1 MFTQTDCHIY
11 NVSEF
16 DTVANIIRGDM
27 KTVKKRKVEYY
38 NIPCAFDI
46 ETTSFY
52 DNGEKVGLMY
62 VWQFGISGHVFI
74 GRLWD
79 EFKQLLCKLRNE
91 FDISVD
97 TRLVIYVHNL
107 AFEFQFIR
115 KLFNWFKVFSID
127 SRKPIYATNCYGFEF
142 RCSYLL
148 SGYSL
153 AKVGDNLTK
162 YKCDK
167 MVGDLD
173 YSLKR
178 HYKTPL
184 TKEELKYCFNDVM
197 VVMCYIQERIEIDGD
212 ITKIPLTKTGY
223 VRNYCRNMCL
233 HANKS
238 HKKDGK
244 KFKTY
249 HEMIKSLSIEV
260 DEYKQLKR
268 AFMGGFTHSNA
279 INTNIVL
286 NDVKSF
292 DFTSSYPYCMI
303 SEMYPM
309 SKGKVIEVDE
319 NTFEKYLNQYCCVFD
334 IQFTNLIASLN
345 YENYISYSKCYKC
358 VNPVINNGRL
368 VCCDSMW
375 TTITNVDYDII
386 KRCYSWDGI
395 KIANFRIYQKG
406 YLPTQFVKSIIK
418 LYQDKT
424 QLKGVEGKE
433 VEYMQSKEM
442 LNSCYGMCVTD
453 IARDEFVYE
462 NDVWSTIK
470 PTDEKLESELDKYN
484 NSKKRFLF
492 YVWGIFVTAYA
503 RRNLFTGIFEF
514 KNDYI
519 YSDTDSIKVVNY
531 NNHMEYINKYNDITQ
546 RKLQKACEYHG
557 LDMAEL
563 QPKTIKGE
571 TKLLG
576 IWDNDGVY
584 DAFKT
589 LGAKRYMYKQGDKR
603 YVCKQSTKRY
613 MYKRNIHKQGVKLY
627 MYKQGDA
634 YHITIAGTNKHLG
647 NKYVKSLKDPF
658 DAFND
663 GLVIPP
669 QFTGKLTHTYI
680 DETKQGVIL
689 DYRGVAV
696 EYTALSGIHME
707 PCEYNLSLSSGYIDY
722 LMGVKETWK

>member
-1 MFTQTDCHIY
+1 MFTQSDCHIY
-11 NVSEF
+11 NINEF
-16 DTVANIIRGDM
+16 DIVVNSIKCDM
-27 KTVKKRKVEYY
+27 KKVKKDKVYYY

-52 DNGEKVGLMY
+52 DGGEKVGLMY
-62 VWQFGISGHVFI
+62 IWQFGINGRVFM
-74 GRLWD
+74 GRNWN
-79 EFKQLLCKLRNE
+79 EFTELLNKFRNE
-91 FDISVD
+91 FDINIEN
-97 TRLVIYVHNL
+97 RLVIYVHNL

-115 KLFNWFKVFSID
+115 KLFRWLNVFSID
-127 SRKPIYATNCYGFEF
+127 SRKPIYATTCYGFEF

-153 AKVGDNLTK
+153 AKVGENLTK
-162 YKCDK
+162 YKCEK

-178 HYKTPL
+178 HNKTPL
-184 TKEELKYCFNDVM
+184 TNDELKYCFNDIM
-197 VVMCYIQERIEIDGD
+197 VVMCYILERIEIDGN

-233 HANKS
+233 YENKS
-238 HKKDGK
+238 HKKGGK

-279 INTNIVL
+279 INTNVVL

-309 SKGKVIEVDE
+309 SKGQIVEVNE
-319 NTFEKYLNQYCCVFD
+319 NTFEKYLGLYCCVFD
-334 IQFTNLIASLN
+334 IQFTNLLPKVN
-345 YENYISYSKCYKC
+345 YENYISYSKCFKC
-358 VNPVINNGRL
+358 VNPVINNGRI
-368 VCCDSMW
+368 VCCDLLW
-375 TTITNVDYDII
+375 ITITNVDYDVI
-386 KRCYSWDGI
+386 KRCYSWEGV
-395 KIANFRIYQKG
+395 KVANFRIYQKG

-433 VEYMQSKEM
+433 IEYMQSKEM

-453 IARDEFVYE
+453 IARDEFVYN
-462 NDVWSTIK
+462 NDTWETIK
-470 PTDEKLESELDKYN
+470 PTNEKLQNELEKYN
-484 NSKKRFLF
+484 KSKKRFLF

-514 KNDYI
+514 GNDYI
-519 YSDTDSIKVVNY
+519 YSDTDSIKVINY
-531 NNHMEYINKYNDITQ
+531 NNHMEYINKYNELTQ
-546 RKLQKACEYHG
+546 RKLQKACQYHG
-557 LDMAEL
+557 INMSEL
-563 QPKTIKGE
+563 QPKTIKGD

-584 DAFKT
+584 DSFKT
-589 LGAKRYMYKQGDKR
+589 LGAKRYMYKQGD
-603 YVCKQSTKRY
+603 
-613 MYKRNIHKQGVKLY
+613 
-627 MYKQGDA
+627 D
-634 YHITIAGTNKHLG
+634 YHITIAGTSKHLG
-647 NKYVKSLKDPF
+647 GEYIKSLNNPF

-663 GLVIPP
+663 GLIIPP

-680 DETKQGVIL
+680 DETKQGVII
-689 DYRGVAV
+689 DYKGNAV
-696 EYTALSGIHME
+696 NYTALSGVHLE
-707 PCEYNLSLSSGYIDY
+707 QCEYNLGLASNYIDY

>member
-1 MFTQTDCHIY
+1 MFTQSDCHIY
-11 NVSEF
+11 NINEF
-16 DTVANIIRGDM
+16 DIVANNIKSDM
-27 KTVKKRKVEYY
+27 KTVKKDKVCYY

-62 VWQFGISGHVFI
+62 IWQFGIDGRVFM
-74 GRLWD
+74 GRNWN
-79 EFKQLLCKLRNE
+79 EFTELLDKLRNE
-91 FDISVD
+91 FDINIEN
-97 TRLVIYVHNL
+97 RLVIYVHNL

-115 KLFNWFKVFSID
+115 KLFRWLNVFSID
-127 SRKPIYATNCYGFEF
+127 SRKPIYATTCYGFEF

-162 YKCDK
+162 YKCEK

-178 HYKTPL
+178 HNKTPL
-184 TKEELKYCFNDVM
+184 TNDELKYCFNDIM
-197 VVMCYIQERIEIDGD
+197 VVMCYILERIEIDGN

-233 HANKS
+233 YENKS
-238 HKKDGK
+238 HKKGGK

-279 INTNIVL
+279 INTNVVL

-309 SKGKVIEVDE
+309 SKGQIVEVNE
-319 NTFEKYLNQYCCVFD
+319 NTFEKYLGLYCCVFD
-334 IQFTNLIASLN
+334 IQFTNLLPKVN
-345 YENYISYSKCYKC
+345 YENYISYSKCFKC
-358 VNPVINNGRL
+358 VNPVINNGRV
-368 VCCDSMW
+368 VCCDLLW

-386 KRCYSWDGI
+386 KRCYSWEGV
-395 KIANFRIYQKG
+395 KVANFRIYQRG

-433 VEYMQSKEM
+433 IEYMQSKEM

-453 IARDEFVYE
+453 IARDEFVYN
-462 NDVWSTIK
+462 NDTWETIK
-470 PTDEKLESELDKYN
+470 PTNEKLQNELEKYN
-484 NSKKRFLF
+484 KSKKRFLF

-514 KNDYI
+514 GNDYI
-519 YSDTDSIKVVNY
+519 YSDTDSIKVINY
-531 NNHMEYINKYNDITQ
+531 NSHTEYINKYNELTQ
-546 RKLQKACEYHG
+546 RKLQRACQYHG
-557 LDMAEL
+557 INMSEL
-563 QPKTIKGE
+563 QPKTIKGD

-576 IWDNDGVY
+576 IWDNDGIY
-584 DAFKT
+584 DNFKT
-589 LGAKRYMYKQGDKR
+589 LGAKRYMYKQGND
-603 YVCKQSTKRY
+603 
-613 MYKRNIHKQGVKLY
+613 
-627 MYKQGDA
+627 
-634 YHITIAGTNKHLG
+634 YHITIAGTSKHLG
-647 NKYVKSLKDPF
+647 SEYIKSLNNPF

-663 GLVIPP
+663 GLIIPP
-669 QFTGKLTHTYI
+669 QFTGKLTHTYV
-680 DETKQGVIL
+680 DEIKQGVII
-689 DYRGVAV
+689 DYKGNAV
-696 EYTALSGIHME
+696 NYTALSGIHLE
-707 PCEYNLSLSSGYIDY
+707 QCEYNLGLASNYIDY

>member
-11 NVSEF
+11 NISEF
-16 DTVANIIRGDM
+16 DIVINNIKCDM
-27 KTVKKRKVEYY
+27 QKVKKGKVCYY

-62 VWQFGISGHVFI
+62 IWQFGINGHIFI

-79 EFKQLLCKLRNE
+79 EFIQLLDKLRAE
-91 FDISVD
+91 FDINIEN
-97 TRLVIYVHNL
+97 RLVIYVHNL

-115 KLFNWFKVFSID
+115 KLFRWYSVFSID
-127 SRKPIYATNCYGFEF
+127 SRKPIYATTCYGFEF

-153 AKVGDNLTK
+153 AKVGENLTK
-162 YKCDK
+162 YKCK
-167 MVGDLD
+167 KLVGDLD
-173 YSLKR
+173 YTLKR

-184 TKEELKYCFNDVM
+184 TNEELQYCINDVM
-197 VVMCYIQERIEIDGD
+197 IVMCYILERIEIDGD

-223 VRNYCRNMCL
+223 VRNYCRDMCL

-244 KFKTY
+244 KFTSY
-249 HEMIKSLSIEV
+249 HDMIKSLSIEV

-286 NDVKSF
+286 NNVKSF

-309 SKGKVIEVDE
+309 SKGEVINVDE
-319 NTFEKYLNQYCCVFD
+319 NTFENYLNQYCCVFD
-334 IQFTNLIASLN
+334 VQFTNLIPKIN
-345 YENYISYSKCYKC
+345 YENYISYSKCFKC
-358 VNPVINNGRL
+358 VNPVINNGRI
-368 VCCDSMW
+368 VCCDTLQ

-386 KRCYSWDGI
+386 KRCYSWDEI

-462 NDVWSTIK
+462 LDNWETVK
-470 PTDEKLESELDKYN
+470 PTDERLQEELEKYN
-484 NSKKRFLF
+484 KSKKRFLF

-503 RRNLFTGIFEF
+503 RRNLFTGIFDF
-514 KNDYI
+514 GNDYI

-531 NNHMEYINKYNDITQ
+531 NNHMEYINKYNEMTQ
-546 RKLQKACEYHG
+546 KKLQKACEYHG
-557 LDMAEL
+557 IDMDEL

-576 IWDNDGVY
+576 VWDNDGVY
-584 DAFKT
+584 DSFKT
-589 LGAKRYMYKQGDKR
+589 LGAKRYMYKQG
-603 YVCKQSTKRY
+603 
-613 MYKRNIHKQGVKLY
+613 NN
-627 MYKQGDA
+627 

-647 NKYVKSLKDPF
+647 SEYIKSLNSPF

-663 GLVIPP
+663 GLIIPP

-689 DYRGVAV
+689 DYKGSAV

-707 PCEYNLSLSSGYIDY
+707 QCEYNLGLASNYIDY
-722 LMGVKETWK
+722 LKGVKETWK

>member
-1 MFTQTDCHIY
+1 MFAQTDCHIY

-16 DTVANIIRGDM
+16 DIVINSIKADM
-27 KTVKKRKVEYY
+27 QKVKKGKVYYY

-62 VWQFGISGHVFI
+62 IWQFGINGHVFM

-79 EFKQLLCKLRNE
+79 EFIELLDKLRAE

-115 KLFNWFKVFSID
+115 KLFRWYTVFSID
-127 SRKPIYATNCYGFEF
+127 SRKPIYATTNYGFEF

-153 AKVGDNLTK
+153 AKIGENLTK
-162 YKCDK
+162 YKCEK
-167 MVGDLD
+167 MIGDLD

-184 TKEELKYCFNDVM
+184 TPDELRYCFNDVM
-197 VVMCYIQERIEIDGD
+197 IVMCYILERIEIDGD

-223 VRNYCRNMCL
+223 VRNYCRDMCL

-249 HEMIKSLSIEV
+249 HDMIKSLSIDV

-268 AFMGGFTHSNA
+268 AFMGGFAHSNA
-279 INTNIVL
+279 INTNIIL
-286 NDVKSF
+286 DDVKSF

-309 SKGKVIEVDE
+309 GKGEKIINVDE

-334 IQFTNLIASLN
+334 VQFTNLIPKIN
-345 YENYISYSKCYKC
+345 YENYISYSKCFKC
-358 VNPVINNGRL
+358 VNPVINNGRI
-368 VCCDSMW
+368 VCCDKLQ

-386 KRCYSWDGI
+386 KRCYSWSGI
-395 KIANFRIYQKG
+395 KIANFRVYQKG

-453 IARDEFVYE
+453 IARDEFVYN
-462 NDVWSTIK
+462 NDIWETVK
-470 PTDEKLESELDKYN
+470 PTDEKLQEELEKYN
-484 NSKKRFLF
+484 KSKKRFLF
-492 YVWGIFVTAYA
+492 YAWGVFVTAYA

-514 KNDYI
+514 GNDYI
-519 YSDTDSIKVVNY
+519 YSDTDSIKVINY
-531 NNHMEYINKYNDITQ
+531 NNHMEYINKYNEMTQ

-557 LDMAEL
+557 INICEL

-576 IWDNDGVY
+576 IWDNDGIY
-584 DAFKT
+584 DSFKT
-589 LGAKRYMYKQGDKR
+589 LGAKRYMYKQG
-603 YVCKQSTKRY
+603 
-613 MYKRNIHKQGVKLY
+613 NN
-627 MYKQGDA
+627 

-647 NKYVKSLKDPF
+647 SEYIKSLRNPF
-658 DAFND
+658 DAFSD
-663 GLVIPP
+663 GLIIPP

-689 DYRGVAV
+689 DYKGNVV

-707 PCEYNLSLSSGYIDY
+707 PCEYNLGLASSYIDY
-722 LMGVKETWK
+722 LNGVKETWK

>member
-1 MFTQTDCHIY
+1 MFTQSDCHIY
-11 NVSEF
+11 NISEF
-16 DTVANIIRGDM
+16 DVVVNSIKCDM
-27 KTVKKRKVEYY
+27 EKVKKDKVYYY

-52 DNGEKVGLMY
+52 DGGEKVGLMY
-62 VWQFGISGHVFI
+62 IWQFGIDGRVFM
-74 GRLWD
+74 GRNWN
-79 EFKQLLCKLRNE
+79 EFTELLDKLRNE
-91 FDISVD
+91 FDINIEN
-97 TRLVIYVHNL
+97 RLVIYVHNL

-115 KLFNWFKVFSID
+115 KLFRWLNVFSID
-127 SRKPIYATNCYGFEF
+127 SRKPIYATTCYGFEF

-162 YKCDK
+162 YKCEK

-178 HYKTPL
+178 HNKTPL
-184 TKEELKYCFNDVM
+184 TNDELKYCFNDIM
-197 VVMCYIQERIEIDGD
+197 VVMCYILERIEIDGN

-233 HANKS
+233 YENKS
-238 HKKDGK
+238 HKKGGK

-279 INTNIVL
+279 INTNVVL

-309 SKGKVIEVDE
+309 SKGQIIDVNE
-319 NTFEKYLNQYCCVFD
+319 NTFEKYLNLYCCVFD
-334 IQFTNLIASLN
+334 IQFTNLLPKVN
-345 YENYISYSKCYKC
+345 YENYISYSKCFKC
-358 VNPVINNGRL
+358 VNPVINNGRV
-368 VCCDSMW
+368 VCCDLLW

-386 KRCYSWDGI
+386 KRCYSWEGV
-395 KIANFRIYQKG
+395 KVANFRIYQKG

-453 IARDEFVYE
+453 IARDEFVYN
-462 NDVWSTIK
+462 NDIWETIK
-470 PTDEKLESELDKYN
+470 PTNEKLQDELEKYN
-484 NSKKRFLF
+484 KSKKRFLF

-514 KNDYI
+514 GNDYI
-519 YSDTDSIKVVNY
+519 YSDTDSIKVINY
-531 NNHMEYINKYNDITQ
+531 NNHMEYINKYNELTQ

-557 LDMAEL
+557 INMSEL
-563 QPKTIKGE
+563 QPKTIKGD

-576 IWDNDGVY
+576 IWDNDGIY
-584 DAFKT
+584 DNFKT
-589 LGAKRYMYKQGDKR
+589 LGAKRYMYKQGND
-603 YVCKQSTKRY
+603 
-613 MYKRNIHKQGVKLY
+613 
-627 MYKQGDA
+627 
-634 YHITIAGTNKHLG
+634 YHITIAGTSKHLG
-647 NKYVKSLKDPF
+647 SEYIKSLNNPF

-663 GLVIPP
+663 GLIIPP
-669 QFTGKLTHTYI
+669 QFTGKLTHTYV
-680 DETKQGVIL
+680 DEIKQGVII
-689 DYRGVAV
+689 DYKGNAV
-696 EYTALSGIHME
+696 NYTALSGIHLE
-707 PCEYNLSLSSGYIDY
+707 QCEYNLGLASNYIDY

>member
-1 MFTQTDCHIY
+1 MFTQSDCHIY
-11 NVSEF
+11 NISEF
-16 DTVANIIRGDM
+16 DIVVNSIKCDM
-27 KTVKKRKVEYY
+27 EKVKKDKVYYY

-52 DNGEKVGLMY
+52 DNNEKVGLMY
-62 VWQFGISGHVFI
+62 IWQFGIDGRVFM
-74 GRLWD
+74 GRNWN
-79 EFKQLLCKLRNE
+79 EFTELLDKLRNE
-91 FDISVD
+91 FDINIEN
-97 TRLVIYVHNL
+97 RLVIYVHNL

-115 KLFNWFKVFSID
+115 KLFRWLNVFSID
-127 SRKPIYATNCYGFEF
+127 SRKPIYATTCYGFEF

-153 AKVGDNLTK
+153 AKVGENLTK
-162 YKCDK
+162 YKCEK

-178 HYKTPL
+178 HNKTPL
-184 TKEELKYCFNDVM
+184 TNDELKYCFNDIM
-197 VVMCYIQERIEIDGD
+197 VVMCYILERIEIDGN

-233 HANKS
+233 YENKS
-238 HKKDGK
+238 HKKGGK

-279 INTNIVL
+279 INTNVVL

-309 SKGKVIEVDE
+309 SKGQIVEVNE
-319 NTFEKYLNQYCCVFD
+319 NTFEKYLNLYCCVFD
-334 IQFTNLIASLN
+334 IQFTNLLPKVN
-345 YENYISYSKCYKC
+345 YENYISYSKCFKC
-358 VNPVINNGRL
+358 VNPIINNGRV
-368 VCCDSMW
+368 VCCDLLW

-386 KRCYSWDGI
+386 KRCYSWEGI
-395 KIANFRIYQKG
+395 KVANFRIYQKG

-433 VEYMQSKEM
+433 IEYMQSKEM

-453 IARDEFVYE
+453 IARDEFVYN
-462 NDVWSTIK
+462 NDSWETIK
-470 PTDEKLESELDKYN
+470 PTNEKLQDELEKYN
-484 NSKKRFLF
+484 KSKKRFLF

-514 KNDYI
+514 GNDYI
-519 YSDTDSIKVVNY
+519 YSDTDSIKVINY
-531 NNHMEYINKYNDITQ
+531 NNHMEYINKYNELTQ

-557 LDMAEL
+557 INMSEL
-563 QPKTIKGE
+563 QPKTIKGD

-576 IWDNDGVY
+576 IWDNDGIY
-584 DAFKT
+584 DNFKT
-589 LGAKRYMYKQGDKR
+589 LGAKRYMYKQGND
-603 YVCKQSTKRY
+603 
-613 MYKRNIHKQGVKLY
+613 
-627 MYKQGDA
+627 
-634 YHITIAGTNKHLG
+634 YHITIAGTSKHLG
-647 NKYVKSLKDPF
+647 SEYIKSLNNPF

-663 GLVIPP
+663 GLIIPP
-669 QFTGKLTHTYI
+669 QFTGKLTHTYV
-680 DETKQGVIL
+680 DEIKQGVII
-689 DYRGVAV
+689 DYKGNAV
-696 EYTALSGIHME
+696 DYTALSGIHLE
-707 PCEYNLSLSSGYIDY
+707 QCEYNLGLASNYIDY

>member
-11 NVSEF
+11 TVNEF
-16 DTVANIIRGDM
+16 DIVANNIKSDM
-27 KTVKKRKVEYY
+27 QTVKKGKVRYY

-46 ETTSFY
+46 ESTSFY

-62 VWQFGISGHVFI
+62 IWQFGINGRVFM

-79 EFKQLLCKLRNE
+79 EFVELLDKLRAE
-91 FDISVD
+91 FDINIEN
-97 TRLVIYVHNL
+97 RLVIYVHNL

-115 KLFNWFKVFSID
+115 KLFRWYNVFSID
-127 SRKPIYATNCYGFEF
+127 SRKPIYATTCYGLEF

-162 YKCDK
+162 YKCEK

-184 TKEELKYCFNDVM
+184 TQDELKYCFNDVM
-197 VVMCYIQERIEIDGD
+197 IVMCYILERIEIDGN

-223 VRNYCRNMCL
+223 VRNYCRDMCL
-233 HANKS
+233 YEGKS
-238 HKKDGK
+238 HKKGGK

-249 HEMIKSLSIEV
+249 HDMIKSLSIDV

-309 SKGKVIEVDE
+309 SKGQIIDVDE
-319 NTFEKYLNQYCCVFD
+319 NTFEKYLNLYCCVFD
-334 IQFTNLIASLN
+334 VQFTNLLPKVN
-345 YENYISYSKCYKC
+345 YENYISFSKCFKC
-358 VNPVINNGRL
+358 LNPVINNGRI
-368 VCCDSMW
+368 VCCDMLW

-386 KRCYSWDGI
+386 KRCYSWDEI

-442 LNSCYGMCVTD
+442 LNSCYGMSVTD
-453 IARDEFVYE
+453 IARDEFIYE
-462 NDVWSTIK
+462 CDNWQTVK
-470 PTDEKLESELDKYN
+470 PTAEKLQSELDRYN
-484 NSKKRFLF
+484 KSKKRFLF

-503 RRNLFTGIFEF
+503 RRNLFSGIFEF
-514 KNDYI
+514 GNDYI
-519 YSDTDSIKVVNY
+519 YSDTDSIKVINY
-531 NNHMEYINKYNDITQ
+531 NNHMEYINKYNELTQ
-546 RKLQKACEYHG
+546 RKLQKACQYHG

-584 DAFKT
+584 DSFKT
-589 LGAKRYMYKQGDKR
+589 LGAKRYMYKHGND
-603 YVCKQSTKRY
+603 
-613 MYKRNIHKQGVKLY
+613 
-627 MYKQGDA
+627 

-647 NKYVKSLKDPF
+647 SEYIKSLRNPF
-658 DAFND
+658 NAFND
-663 GLVIPP
+663 GLIIPP

-680 DETKQGVIL
+680 DETKQGVII
-689 DYRGVAV
+689 DYKGVAV
-696 EYTALSGIHME
+696 EYNTLSGVHME
-707 PCEYNLSLSSGYIDY
+707 QCEYNLGLASSYIDY
-722 LMGVKETWK
+722 LKGVKETWK

>member
-16 DTVANIIRGDM
+16 DIVVKSIKCDM
-27 KTVKKRKVEYY
+27 QKVKKGKVYYY

-62 VWQFGISGHVFI
+62 IWQFGINGHIFI

-79 EFKQLLCKLRNE
+79 EFIELLNKLKAA
-91 FDISVD
+91 FDVNIEN
-97 TRLVIYVHNL
+97 RLVIYVHNL

-115 KLFNWFKVFSID
+115 KLFRWYNVFSID
-127 SRKPIYATNCYGFEF
+127 SRKPIYATTCYGFEF

-153 AKVGDNLTK
+153 AKVGENLTK
-162 YKCDK
+162 YKCK
-167 MVGDLD
+167 KLVGDLD
-173 YSLKR
+173 YTLKR
-178 HYKTPL
+178 HNKTPL
-184 TKEELKYCFNDVM
+184 TNEELQYCINDVM
-197 VVMCYIQERIEIDGD
+197 IVMCYIQERIEIDGD

-223 VRNYCRNMCL
+223 VRNYCRDMCL
-233 HANKS
+233 HASKS

-268 AFMGGFTHSNA
+268 AFMGGFAHSNA

-286 NDVKSF
+286 DDVKSF

-309 SKGKVIEVDE
+309 GKGQKIVNVDE
-319 NTFEKYLNQYCCVFD
+319 STFEKYLNQYCCVFD
-334 IQFTNLIASLN
+334 VQFTNLIPKIN
-345 YENYISYSKCYKC
+345 YENYISYSKCFKC
-358 VNPVINNGRL
+358 VNPVINNGRI
-368 VCCDSMW
+368 VCCDMLQ

-386 KRCYSWDGI
+386 KRCYSWSEI
-395 KIANFRIYQKG
+395 KIANFRVYQKG

-453 IARDEFVYE
+453 IARDEIIYE
-462 NDVWSTIK
+462 SDNWQTVK
-470 PTDEKLESELDKYN
+470 PTDEKLQEELEKYN
-484 NSKKRFLF
+484 KSKKRFLF
-492 YVWGIFVTAYA
+492 YAWGVFVTAYA

-514 KNDYI
+514 GNDYI
-519 YSDTDSIKVVNY
+519 YSDTDSIKAINY
-531 NNHMEYINKYNDITQ
+531 NNHMEYINKYNEMTQ

-557 LDMAEL
+557 IDMVEL

-576 IWDNDGVY
+576 VWDNDGVY
-584 DAFKT
+584 DSFKT
-589 LGAKRYMYKQGDKR
+589 LGAKRYMYKQGND
-603 YVCKQSTKRY
+603 
-613 MYKRNIHKQGVKLY
+613 
-627 MYKQGDA
+627 

-647 NKYVKSLKDPF
+647 SEYIKSLNSPF

-663 GLVIPP
+663 GLIIPP

-680 DETKQGVIL
+680 DEIKQGVIL
-689 DYRGVAV
+689 DYKGNAV
-696 EYTALSGIHME
+696 EYTALTGIHME
-707 PCEYNLSLSSGYIDY
+707 QCEYNLGLASSYIDY
-722 LMGVKETWK
+722 LKGVKETWK

>member
-1 MFTQTDCHIY
+1 MFTQSDCHIY
-11 NVSEF
+11 NISEF
-16 DTVANIIRGDM
+16 DIVVNSIKCDM
-27 KTVKKRKVEYY
+27 EKVKKDKVYYY

-52 DNGEKVGLMY
+52 DNNEKVGLMY
-62 VWQFGISGHVFI
+62 IWQFGIDGRVFM
-74 GRLWD
+74 GRNWN
-79 EFKQLLCKLRNE
+79 EFIELLDKLRNE
-91 FDISVD
+91 FDINIEN
-97 TRLVIYVHNL
+97 RLVIYVHNL

-115 KLFNWFKVFSID
+115 KLFRWLNVFSID
-127 SRKPIYATNCYGFEF
+127 SRKPIYATTCYGFEF

-153 AKVGDNLTK
+153 AKVGENLTK
-162 YKCDK
+162 YKCEK

-178 HYKTPL
+178 HNKTPL
-184 TKEELKYCFNDVM
+184 TNDELKYCFNDIM
-197 VVMCYIQERIEIDGD
+197 VVMCYILERIEIDGN

-233 HANKS
+233 YENKS
-238 HKKDGK
+238 HKKGGK

-279 INTNIVL
+279 INTNVVL

-309 SKGKVIEVDE
+309 SKGQIVEVNE
-319 NTFEKYLNQYCCVFD
+319 NTFEKYLNLYCCVFD
-334 IQFTNLIASLN
+334 IQFTNLLPKVN
-345 YENYISYSKCYKC
+345 YENYISYSKCFKC
-358 VNPVINNGRL
+358 VNPIINNGRV
-368 VCCDSMW
+368 VCCDLLW

-386 KRCYSWDGI
+386 KRCYSWEGM
-395 KIANFRIYQKG
+395 KVANFRIYQKG

-453 IARDEFVYE
+453 IARDEFVYN
-462 NDVWSTIK
+462 NDTWETIK
-470 PTDEKLESELDKYN
+470 PTNEKLQNELEKYN
-484 NSKKRFLF
+484 KSKKRFLF

-514 KNDYI
+514 GNDYI
-519 YSDTDSIKVVNY
+519 YSDTDSIKVINY
-531 NNHMEYINKYNDITQ
+531 NNHMEYINKYNELTQ
-546 RKLQKACEYHG
+546 RKLQKACQYHG
-557 LDMAEL
+557 INMSEL
-563 QPKTIKGE
+563 QPKTIKGD

-584 DAFKT
+584 DSFKT
-589 LGAKRYMYKQGDKR
+589 LGAKRYMYKQGND
-603 YVCKQSTKRY
+603 
-613 MYKRNIHKQGVKLY
+613 
-627 MYKQGDA
+627 
-634 YHITIAGTNKHLG
+634 YHITIAGTSKHLG
-647 NKYVKSLKDPF
+647 SEYIKSLNNPF

-663 GLVIPP
+663 GLIIPP
-669 QFTGKLTHTYI
+669 QFTGKLTHTYV
-680 DETKQGVIL
+680 DEIKQGVII
-689 DYRGVAV
+689 DYKGNAV
-696 EYTALSGIHME
+696 DYTALSGIHLE
-707 PCEYNLSLSSGYIDY
+707 QCEYNLGLASNYIDY
-722 LMGVKETWK
+722 LIGVKETWK

>member
-1 MFTQTDCHIY
+1 MFTQTDCRIY
-11 NVSEF
+11 NISEF
-16 DTVANIIRGDM
+16 DIVINNIKADM
-27 KTVKKRKVEYY
+27 ETVKKGKVCYY

-62 VWQFGISGHVFI
+62 IWQFGINGHIFI

-79 EFKQLLCKLRNE
+79 EFIELLNKLRAE
-91 FDISVD
+91 FDINIEN
-97 TRLVIYVHNL
+97 RLVIYVHNL

-115 KLFNWFKVFSID
+115 KLFRWYTVFSID
-127 SRKPIYATNCYGFEF
+127 SRKPIYATTCYGFEF

-153 AKVGDNLTK
+153 AKVGENLTK
-162 YKCDK
+162 YKCK
-167 MVGDLD
+167 KLVGDLD
-173 YSLKR
+173 YTLKR

-184 TKEELKYCFNDVM
+184 TNEELQYCINDVM
-197 VVMCYIQERIEIDGD
+197 IVMCYIQERIEIDGD

-249 HEMIKSLSIEV
+249 HEMIKSLSIDV

-279 INTNIVL
+279 INTNIIL
-286 NDVKSF
+286 DDVKSF

-309 SKGKVIEVDE
+309 GKGQKIVNVDE
-319 NTFEKYLNQYCCVFD
+319 STFEKYLSQYCCVFD
-334 IQFTNLIASLN
+334 VQFTNLIPKIN
-345 YENYISYSKCYKC
+345 YENYISYSKCFKC
-358 VNPVINNGRL
+358 VNPVINNGRI
-368 VCCDSMW
+368 VCCDMLQ

-386 KRCYSWDGI
+386 KRCYSWSEI
-395 KIANFRIYQKG
+395 KIANFRVYQKG
-406 YLPTQFVKSIIK
+406 YLPTPFVKSIIK

-424 QLKGVEGKE
+424 RLKGVEGKE

-453 IARDEFVYE
+453 IARDEFVYN
-462 NDVWSTIK
+462 NDIWETVK
-470 PTDEKLESELDKYN
+470 PTDEKLQEELEKYN
-484 NSKKRFLF
+484 KSKKRFLF
-492 YVWGIFVTAYA
+492 YAWGIFVTAYA

-531 NNHMEYINKYNDITQ
+531 INHMDYINKYNEMTQ

-557 LDMAEL
+557 INICEL

-576 IWDNDGVY
+576 VWDNDGIY
-584 DAFKT
+584 DSFKT
-589 LGAKRYMYKQGDKR
+589 LGAKRYMYKQGSD
-603 YVCKQSTKRY
+603 
-613 MYKRNIHKQGVKLY
+613 
-627 MYKQGDA
+627 

-647 NKYVKSLKDPF
+647 SEYIKSLNSPF

-663 GLVIPP
+663 GLIIPP

-680 DETKQGVIL
+680 DETKQGVII
-689 DYRGVAV
+689 DYKGVAV
-696 EYTALSGIHME
+696 EYNTLSGIHME
-707 PCEYNLSLSSGYIDY
+707 QCEYNLGLASSYIDY
-722 LMGVKETWK
+722 LKGVKETWK

>member
-1 MFTQTDCHIY
+1 MFTQSDCHIY
-11 NVSEF
+11 NIDEF
-16 DTVANIIRGDM
+16 NVVVNSIKCDM
-27 KTVKKRKVEYY
+27 QKVKKDKVYYY

-52 DNGEKVGLMY
+52 DNNEKVGLMY
-62 VWQFGISGHVFI
+62 IWQFGIDGRVFM
-74 GRLWD
+74 GRNWN
-79 EFKQLLCKLRNE
+79 EFTELLDKLRNE
-91 FDISVD
+91 FDINIEN
-97 TRLVIYVHNL
+97 RLVIYVHNL

-115 KLFNWFKVFSID
+115 KLFRWLNVFSID
-127 SRKPIYATNCYGFEF
+127 SRKPIYATTCYGFEF

-162 YKCDK
+162 YKCEK

-178 HYKTPL
+178 HNKTPL
-184 TKEELKYCFNDVM
+184 TNDELKYCFNDIM
-197 VVMCYIQERIEIDGD
+197 VVMCYILERIEIDGN

-233 HANKS
+233 YENKS
-238 HKKDGK
+238 HKNGGK

-279 INTNIVL
+279 INTNVVL

-309 SKGKVIEVDE
+309 SKGQIIEVNE
-319 NTFEKYLNQYCCVFD
+319 NTFEKYLNLYCCVFD
-334 IQFTNLIASLN
+334 IQFTNLLPKVN
-345 YENYISYSKCYKC
+345 YENYISYSKCFKC
-358 VNPVINNGRL
+358 VNPVINNGRV
-368 VCCDSMW
+368 VCCDLLW

-386 KRCYSWDGI
+386 KRCYSWEGV
-395 KIANFRIYQKG
+395 KVANFRIYQKG

-453 IARDEFVYE
+453 IARDEFVYN
-462 NDVWSTIK
+462 NDNWETIK
-470 PTDEKLESELDKYN
+470 PTNDKLQNELEKYN
-484 NSKKRFLF
+484 KSKKRFLF

-514 KNDYI
+514 GNDYI

-531 NNHMEYINKYNDITQ
+531 NNHMDYINKYNELTQ

-557 LDMAEL
+557 INMSEL
-563 QPKTIKGE
+563 QPKTIKGD

-576 IWDNDGVY
+576 IWDNDGIY
-584 DAFKT
+584 DNFKT
-589 LGAKRYMYKQGDKR
+589 LGAKRYMYKQGND
-603 YVCKQSTKRY
+603 
-613 MYKRNIHKQGVKLY
+613 
-627 MYKQGDA
+627 
-634 YHITIAGTNKHLG
+634 YHITIAGTSKHLG
-647 NKYVKSLKDPF
+647 SEYIKSLNNPF

-663 GLVIPP
+663 GLIIPP
-669 QFTGKLTHTYI
+669 QFTGKLTHTYV
-680 DETKQGVIL
+680 DEIKQGVII
-689 DYRGVAV
+689 DYRGNAV
-696 EYTALSGIHME
+696 DYTALSGVHLE
-707 PCEYNLSLSSGYIDY
+707 QCEYNLGLASNYIDY

>member
-1 MFTQTDCHIY
+1 MFTQSDCHIY
-11 NVSEF
+11 NIDEF
-16 DTVANIIRGDM
+16 NVVVNSIKCDM
-27 KTVKKRKVEYY
+27 QKVKKDKVYYY

-52 DNGEKVGLMY
+52 DNNEKVGLMY
-62 VWQFGISGHVFI
+62 IWQFGIDGRVFM
-74 GRLWD
+74 GRNWN
-79 EFKQLLCKLRNE
+79 EFTELLDKLRNE
-91 FDISVD
+91 FDINIEN
-97 TRLVIYVHNL
+97 RLVIYVHNL

-115 KLFNWFKVFSID
+115 KLFRWYNVFSID
-127 SRKPIYATNCYGFEF
+127 SRKPIYATTCYGFEF

-162 YKCDK
+162 YKCEK

-178 HYKTPL
+178 HNKTPL
-184 TKEELKYCFNDVM
+184 TNDELKYCFNDIT
-197 VVMCYIQERIEIDGD
+197 VVMCYILERIEIDGN

-233 HANKS
+233 YENKS
-238 HKKDGK
+238 HKKGGK

-279 INTNIVL
+279 INTNVVL

-309 SKGKVIEVDE
+309 SKGQIIEVNE
-319 NTFEKYLNQYCCVFD
+319 NTFEKYLNLYCCVFD
-334 IQFTNLIASLN
+334 IQFTNLLPKVN
-345 YENYISYSKCYKC
+345 YENYISYSKCFKC
-358 VNPVINNGRL
+358 VNPVINNGRV
-368 VCCDSMW
+368 VCCDLLW

-386 KRCYSWDGI
+386 KRCYSWEGV
-395 KIANFRIYQKG
+395 KVANFRIYQKG

-453 IARDEFVYE
+453 IARDEFVYN
-462 NDVWSTIK
+462 NDNWETIK
-470 PTDEKLESELDKYN
+470 PTNEKLQEELEKYN
-484 NSKKRFLF
+484 KSKKRFLF

-514 KNDYI
+514 GNDYI
-519 YSDTDSIKVVNY
+519 YSDTDSIKVINY
-531 NNHMEYINKYNDITQ
+531 NNHMEYINKYNELTQ
-546 RKLQKACEYHG
+546 RKLQKACDYHG
-557 LDMAEL
+557 INMSEL
-563 QPKTIKGE
+563 QPKTIKGD

-576 IWDNDGVY
+576 IWDNDGIY
-584 DAFKT
+584 DNFKT
-589 LGAKRYMYKQGDKR
+589 LGAKRYMYKQGND
-603 YVCKQSTKRY
+603 
-613 MYKRNIHKQGVKLY
+613 
-627 MYKQGDA
+627 
-634 YHITIAGTNKHLG
+634 YHITIAGTSKHLG
-647 NKYVKSLKDPF
+647 SEYIKSLNNPF
-658 DAFND
+658 NAFND
-663 GLVIPP
+663 GLIIPP
-669 QFTGKLTHTYI
+669 QFTGKLTHTYV
-680 DETKQGVIL
+680 DEIKQGVII
-689 DYRGVAV
+689 DYRGNAV
-696 EYTALSGIHME
+696 DYTALSGVHLE
-707 PCEYNLSLSSGYIDY
+707 QCEYNLGLASNYIDY

>member
-11 NVSEF
+11 NISEF
-16 DTVANIIRGDM
+16 DIVANNIKSDM
-27 KTVKKRKVEYY
+27 KTVKKDKVCYY

-46 ETTSFY
+46 ESTSFY
-52 DNGEKVGLMY
+52 DNNEKVGLMY
-62 VWQFGISGHVFI
+62 IWQFGINGYVFM

-79 EFKQLLCKLRNE
+79 EFTQLLDKLRAE
-91 FDISVD
+91 FDINIEN
-97 TRLVIYVHNL
+97 RLVIYVHNL

-115 KLFNWFKVFSID
+115 KLFRWLNVFSID
-127 SRKPIYATNCYGFEF
+127 SRKPIYATTCYGFEF

-153 AKVGDNLTK
+153 AKVGENLTK
-162 YKCDK
+162 YKCEK

-178 HYKTPL
+178 HNKTPL
-184 TKEELKYCFNDVM
+184 TNDELKYCFNDIM
-197 VVMCYIQERIEIDGD
+197 VVMCYILERIEIDGN

-233 HANKS
+233 YENKS
-238 HKKDGK
+238 HKKGGK

-279 INTNIVL
+279 INTNVVL

-309 SKGKVIEVDE
+309 SKGKIVEVNE
-319 NTFEKYLNQYCCVFD
+319 NTFEKYLGLYCCVFD
-334 IQFTNLIASLN
+334 IQFTNLLPKVN
-345 YENYISYSKCYKC
+345 YENYISYSKCFKC
-358 VNPVINNGRL
+358 VNPVINNGRI
-368 VCCDSMW
+368 VCCDLLW

-386 KRCYSWDGI
+386 KRCYSWEGV
-395 KIANFRIYQKG
+395 KVANFRIYQKG

-453 IARDEFVYE
+453 IARDEFVYN
-462 NDVWSTIK
+462 NDSWETIK
-470 PTDEKLESELDKYN
+470 PTNEKLQNELEKYN
-484 NSKKRFLF
+484 KSKKRFLF

-514 KNDYI
+514 GNDYI
-519 YSDTDSIKVVNY
+519 YSDTDSIKVINY
-531 NNHMEYINKYNDITQ
+531 NSHMEYINKYNELTQ

-557 LDMAEL
+557 INMGEL
-563 QPKTIKGE
+563 QPKTIKGD

-576 IWDNDGVY
+576 IWDNDGIY
-584 DAFKT
+584 DSFKT
-589 LGAKRYMYKQGDKR
+589 LGAKRYMYKQGND
-603 YVCKQSTKRY
+603 
-613 MYKRNIHKQGVKLY
+613 
-627 MYKQGDA
+627 
-634 YHITIAGTNKHLG
+634 YHITIAGTSKHLG
-647 NKYVKSLKDPF
+647 SEYIKSLNNPF

-663 GLVIPP
+663 GLIIPP
-669 QFTGKLTHTYI
+669 KFTGKLTHTYI
-680 DETKQGVIL
+680 DETKQGVII
-689 DYRGVAV
+689 DYKGNAV
-696 EYTALSGIHME
+696 NYTALSGVHLE
-707 PCEYNLSLSSGYIDY
+707 QCEYNLGLASNYIDY

>member
-1 MFTQTDCHIY
+1 MFTQSDCHIY
-11 NVSEF
+11 NIDEF
-16 DTVANIIRGDM
+16 NVVVNNIKCDM
-27 KTVKKRKVEYY
+27 QKVKKDKVYYY

-52 DNGEKVGLMY
+52 DNNEKVGLMY
-62 VWQFGISGHVFI
+62 IWQFGIDGRVFM
-74 GRLWD
+74 GRNWN
-79 EFKQLLCKLRNE
+79 EFTELLDKLRNE
-91 FDISVD
+91 FDINIEN
-97 TRLVIYVHNL
+97 RLVIYVHNL
-107 AFEFQFIR
+107 SFEFQFIR
-115 KLFNWFKVFSID
+115 KLFRWLNVFSID
-127 SRKPIYATNCYGFEF
+127 SRKPIYATTCYGFEF

-162 YKCDK
+162 YKCEK

-178 HYKTPL
+178 HNKTPL
-184 TKEELKYCFNDVM
+184 TNDELKYCFNDIM
-197 VVMCYIQERIEIDGD
+197 VVMCYILERIEIDGN

-233 HANKS
+233 YEDKS
-238 HKKDGK
+238 HKKVSNK

-249 HEMIKSLSIEV
+249 HEMIKSLSIDV

-279 INTNIVL
+279 INTNVVL
-286 NDVKSF
+286 DDVKSF

-309 SKGKVIEVDE
+309 SKGQIIEVNE
-319 NTFEKYLNQYCCVFD
+319 NTFEKYLNLYCCVFD
-334 IQFTNLIASLN
+334 IQFTNLLPKVN
-345 YENYISYSKCYKC
+345 YENYISYSKCFKC
-358 VNPVINNGRL
+358 VNPVINNGRV
-368 VCCDSMW
+368 VCCDLLW

-386 KRCYSWDGI
+386 KRCYSWEGV
-395 KIANFRIYQKG
+395 KVANFRIYQKG

-453 IARDEFVYE
+453 IARDEFVYN
-462 NDVWSTIK
+462 NDNWETIK
-470 PTDEKLESELDKYN
+470 PTNEKLQDELEKYN
-484 NSKKRFLF
+484 KSKKRFLF

-514 KNDYI
+514 GNDYI

-531 NNHMEYINKYNDITQ
+531 NNHMEYINKYNELTQ

-557 LDMAEL
+557 INMSEL
-563 QPKTIKGE
+563 QPKTIKGD

-576 IWDNDGVY
+576 IWDNDGIY
-584 DAFKT
+584 DNFKT
-589 LGAKRYMYKQGDKR
+589 LGAKRYMYKQGND
-603 YVCKQSTKRY
+603 
-613 MYKRNIHKQGVKLY
+613 
-627 MYKQGDA
+627 
-634 YHITIAGTNKHLG
+634 YHITIAGTSKHLG
-647 NKYVKSLKDPF
+647 SEYIKSLNNPF

-663 GLVIPP
+663 GLIIPP
-669 QFTGKLTHTYI
+669 QFTGKLTHTYV
-680 DETKQGVIL
+680 DETKQGVII
-689 DYRGVAV
+689 DYRGNAV
-696 EYTALSGIHME
+696 DYTALSGIHLE
-707 PCEYNLSLSSGYIDY
+707 QCEYNLGLASNYIDY

>member
-11 NVSEF
+11 NISEF
-16 DTVANIIRGDM
+16 DIVINNIKCDM
-27 KTVKKRKVEYY
+27 QKVKKGKVYYY

-52 DNGEKVGLMY
+52 DNDEKVGLMY
-62 VWQFGISGHVFI
+62 IWQFGINGHVFI

-79 EFKQLLCKLRNE
+79 EFIELLNKLRTA
-91 FDISVD
+91 FDINIES
-97 TRLVIYVHNL
+97 RLVIYVHNL

-115 KLFNWFKVFSID
+115 KLFRWYNVFSID
-127 SRKPIYATNCYGFEF
+127 SRKPIYATTCYGFEF

-153 AKVGDNLTK
+153 AKVGENLTK
-162 YKCDK
+162 YKCEK
-167 MVGDLD
+167 LIGELD
-173 YSLKR
+173 YTLKR

-184 TKEELKYCFNDVM
+184 TNEELQYCINDVM
-197 VVMCYIQERIEIDGD
+197 IVMCYIQERIEIDGD

-223 VRNYCRNMCL
+223 VRNYCRDMCL

-249 HEMIKSLSIEV
+249 HDMIKSLSIEV

-268 AFMGGFTHSNA
+268 AFMGGFAHSNA

-286 NDVKSF
+286 DDVKSF

-309 SKGKVIEVDE
+309 GKGQKIVNVDE
-319 NTFEKYLNQYCCVFD
+319 STFEKYLSQYCCVFD
-334 IQFTNLIASLN
+334 VQFTNLIPKIN
-345 YENYISYSKCYKC
+345 YESYISYSKCFKC
-358 VNPVINNGRL
+358 VNPVINNGRI
-368 VCCDSMW
+368 VCCDMLQ

-386 KRCYSWDGI
+386 KRCYSWSEI

-406 YLPTQFVKSIIK
+406 YLPTPFVKSIIK

-424 QLKGVEGKE
+424 RLKGVEGKE

-442 LNSCYGMCVTD
+442 LNSGYGMCVTD

-462 NDVWSTIK
+462 LDNWQTVK
-470 PTDEKLESELDKYN
+470 PTDEKLQEELEKYN
-484 NSKKRFLF
+484 KSKKRFLF
-492 YVWGIFVTAYA
+492 YAWGIFVTAYA

-514 KNDYI
+514 GNDYI

-531 NNHMEYINKYNDITQ
+531 NNHMEYINKYNEMTQ
-546 RKLQKACEYHG
+546 KKLQKACEYHG
-557 LDMAEL
+557 LDMDEL

-576 IWDNDGVY
+576 VWDNDGVY
-584 DAFKT
+584 DSFKT
-589 LGAKRYMYKQGDKR
+589 LGAKRYMYKQG
-603 YVCKQSTKRY
+603 
-613 MYKRNIHKQGVKLY
+613 NN
-627 MYKQGDA
+627 

-647 NKYVKSLKDPF
+647 SEYIKSLNNPF
-658 DAFND
+658 DAFDD
-663 GLVIPP
+663 GLIIPP

-689 DYRGVAV
+689 DYKGNAV

-707 PCEYNLSLSSGYIDY
+707 QCEYNLGLASSYIDY
-722 LMGVKETWK
+722 LKGVKETWK

>member
-1 MFTQTDCHIY
+1 MI
-11 NVSEF
+11 
-16 DTVANIIRGDM
+16 
-27 KTVKKRKVEYY
+27 
-38 NIPCAFDI
+38 
-46 ETTSFY
+46 
-52 DNGEKVGLMY
+52 
-62 VWQFGISGHVFI
+62 
-74 GRLWD
+74 
-79 EFKQLLCKLRNE
+79 
-91 FDISVD
+91 
-97 TRLVIYVHNL
+97 
-107 AFEFQFIR
+107 
-115 KLFNWFKVFSID
+115 
-127 SRKPIYATNCYGFEF
+127 
-142 RCSYLL
+142 
-148 SGYSL
+148 
-153 AKVGDNLTK
+153 
-162 YKCDK
+162 
-167 MVGDLD
+167 
-173 YSLKR
+173 
-178 HYKTPL
+178 
-184 TKEELKYCFNDVM
+184 
-197 VVMCYIQERIEIDGD
+197 VMCYIQERIEIDGD

-223 VRNYCRNMCL
+223 VRNYCREMCL
-233 HANKS
+233 YTCKS
-238 HKKDGK
+238 HKKGGQ

-286 NDVKSF
+286 QDVKSF

-309 SKGKVIEVDE
+309 SKGKVIDVDE

-453 IARDEFVYE
+453 IARDEFIYE
-462 NDVWSTIK
+462 CDNWSTVK
-470 PTDEKLESELDKYN
+470 PTDEKLEDELYKYN
-484 NSKKRFLF
+484 KSKKRFLF

-503 RRNLFTGIFEF
+503 RRNLFSGIFEF
-514 KNDYI
+514 GNDYI
-519 YSDTDSIKVVNY
+519 YSDTDSIKVINY
-531 NNHMEYINKYNDITQ
+531 NNHMEYINNYNELTQ
-546 RKLQKACEYHG
+546 RKLQKACQYHD

-589 LGAKRYMYKQGDKR
+589 LGAKRYMYKQGND
-603 YVCKQSTKRY
+603 
-613 MYKRNIHKQGVKLY
+613 
-627 MYKQGDA
+627 

-647 NKYVKSLKDPF
+647 SEYIKSLSDPF
-658 DAFND
+658 NAFND
-663 GLVIPP
+663 GLIIPP

-680 DETKQGVIL
+680 DETKRGVII
-689 DYRGVAV
+689 DYKGVAV
-696 EYTALSGIHME
+696 EYETLTGIHME
-707 PCEYNLSLSSGYIDY
+707 QCEYNLSLASSYIDY
-722 LMGVKETWK
+722 LQGVKETWK

>member
-16 DTVANIIRGDM
+16 DTVANIIRDDM
-27 KTVKKRKVEYY
+27 KTVKKRKVRYY

-46 ETTSFY
+46 ESTSFY
-52 DNGEKVGLMY
+52 DNDEKVGLMY
-62 VWQFGISGHVFI
+62 VWQFGINGHVFI

-79 EFKQLLCKLRNE
+79 EFIQLLDKLRGE
-91 FDISVD
+91 FDINVD
-97 TRLVIYVHNL
+97 NRLVIYVHNL

-115 KLFNWFKVFSID
+115 KLFDWFGVFSID
-127 SRKPIYATNCYGFEF
+127 SRKPIYATTCYGFEF

-153 AKVGDNLTK
+153 AKVGDNLTRH
-162 YKCDK
+162 KCEK

-184 TKEELKYCFNDVM
+184 TQDELKYCFNDVM
-197 VVMCYIQERIEIDGD
+197 IVMCYIQERMEIDGN
-212 ITKIPLTKTGY
+212 ITLIPLTKTGY
-223 VRNYCRNMCL
+223 VRNYCRSMCL
-233 HANKS
+233 YACKS
-238 HKKDGK
+238 HKKGGQ

-286 NDVKSF
+286 QDVKSF

-309 SKGKVIEVDE
+309 SKGQIIDVDE
-319 NTFEKYLNQYCCVFD
+319 NTFESYLNTYCCVFD

-453 IARDEFVYE
+453 IARDEFIYDCDNWQTV
-462 NDVWSTIK
+462 K
-470 PTDEKLESELDKYN
+470 PTDEKLKDELYKYN
-484 NSKKRFLF
+484 KSKKRFLF

-503 RRNLFTGIFEF
+503 RRNLFSGIFEF
-514 KNDYI
+514 GNDYI
-519 YSDTDSIKVVNY
+519 YSDTDSIKVINY
-531 NNHMEYINKYNDITQ
+531 NNHMGYINNYNELTQ
-546 RKLQKACEYHG
+546 RKLQKACQYHG

-589 LGAKRYMYKQGDKR
+589 LGAKRYMYKQGND
-603 YVCKQSTKRY
+603 
-613 MYKRNIHKQGVKLY
+613 
-627 MYKQGDA
+627 

-647 NKYVKSLKDPF
+647 SEYIKSLRDPF
-658 DAFND
+658 NAFND
-663 GLVIPP
+663 GLIIPP

-680 DETKQGVIL
+680 DETKRGVII
-689 DYRGVAV
+689 DYKGVAV
-696 EYTALSGIHME
+696 EYETLTGIHME
-707 PCEYNLSLSSGYIDY
+707 QCEYNLSLASSYIDY
-722 LMGVKETWK
+722 LQGVKETWK

>member
-1 MFTQTDCHIY
+1 MFTQSDCHIY
-11 NVSEF
+11 SISEF
-16 DTVANIIRGDM
+16 DIVVNSIKCDM
-27 KTVKKRKVEYY
+27 QKVKKDKVYYY

-52 DNGEKVGLMY
+52 DNNEKVGLMY
-62 VWQFGISGHVFI
+62 IWQFGIDGRVFM
-74 GRLWD
+74 GRNWN
-79 EFKQLLCKLRNE
+79 EFIELLDKLRAE
-91 FDISVD
+91 FDINIEN
-97 TRLVIYVHNL
+97 RLVIYVHNL

-115 KLFNWFKVFSID
+115 KLFRWLNVFSID
-127 SRKPIYATNCYGFEF
+127 SRKPIYATTCYGFEF

-162 YKCDK
+162 YKCEK

-178 HYKTPL
+178 HNKTPL
-184 TKEELKYCFNDVM
+184 TNDELKYCFNDIM
-197 VVMCYIQERIEIDGD
+197 VVMCYILERIEIDGN

-233 HANKS
+233 YENKS
-238 HKKDGK
+238 HKKGGK

-279 INTNIVL
+279 INTNVVL

-309 SKGKVIEVDE
+309 SKGQIVEVNE
-319 NTFEKYLNQYCCVFD
+319 NTFEKYLNLYCCVFD
-334 IQFTNLIASLN
+334 IQFTNLLPKVN
-345 YENYISYSKCYKC
+345 YENYISYSKCFKC
-358 VNPVINNGRL
+358 VNPVINNGRV
-368 VCCDSMW
+368 VCCDLLW

-386 KRCYSWDGI
+386 KRCYSWEGV
-395 KIANFRIYQKG
+395 KVANFRIYQKG

-453 IARDEFVYE
+453 IARDEFVYN
-462 NDVWSTIK
+462 NDNWETIK
-470 PTDEKLESELDKYN
+470 PTNEKLQQELEKYN
-484 NSKKRFLF
+484 KSKKRFLF

-514 KNDYI
+514 GNDYI
-519 YSDTDSIKVVNY
+519 YSDTDSIKVINY
-531 NNHMEYINKYNDITQ
+531 NNHMEYINKYNELTQ

-557 LDMAEL
+557 INMSEL
-563 QPKTIKGE
+563 QPKTIKGD

-576 IWDNDGVY
+576 IWDNDGIY
-584 DAFKT
+584 DNFKT
-589 LGAKRYMYKQGDKR
+589 LGAKRYMYKQGND
-603 YVCKQSTKRY
+603 
-613 MYKRNIHKQGVKLY
+613 
-627 MYKQGDA
+627 
-634 YHITIAGTNKHLG
+634 YHITIAGTSKHLG
-647 NKYVKSLKDPF
+647 SEYIKSLNNPF
-658 DAFND
+658 NAFND
-663 GLVIPP
+663 GLIIPP
-669 QFTGKLTHTYI
+669 QFTGKLTHTYV
-680 DETKQGVIL
+680 DESKQGVII
-689 DYRGVAV
+689 DYKGNAV
-696 EYTALSGIHME
+696 NYTALSGIHLE
-707 PCEYNLSLSSGYIDY
+707 QCEYNLGLASNYIDY
-722 LMGVKETWK
+722 LIGVKETWK

>member
-1 MFTQTDCHIY
+1 MFTQSDCHIY
-11 NVSEF
+11 NISEF
-16 DTVANIIRGDM
+16 DIVVNSIKCDM
-27 KTVKKRKVEYY
+27 EKVKKDKVYYY

-52 DNGEKVGLMY
+52 DNDEKVGLMY
-62 VWQFGISGHVFI
+62 IWQFGIDGRVFM
-74 GRLWD
+74 GRNWN
-79 EFKQLLCKLRNE
+79 EFTELLDKLRNE
-91 FDISVD
+91 FDINIEN
-97 TRLVIYVHNL
+97 RLVIYVHNL

-115 KLFNWFKVFSID
+115 KLFRWLNVFSID
-127 SRKPIYATNCYGFEF
+127 SRKPIYATTCYGFEF

-153 AKVGDNLTK
+153 AKVGENLTK
-162 YKCDK
+162 YKCEK

-178 HYKTPL
+178 HNKTPL
-184 TKEELKYCFNDVM
+184 TNDELKYCFNDIM
-197 VVMCYIQERIEIDGD
+197 VVMCYILERIEIDGN

-233 HANKS
+233 YENKS
-238 HKKDGK
+238 HKKGGK

-279 INTNIVL
+279 INTNVVL
-286 NDVKSF
+286 KDVKSF

-309 SKGKVIEVDE
+309 SKGQIVEVNE
-319 NTFEKYLNQYCCVFD
+319 NTFEKYLNLYCCVFD
-334 IQFTNLIASLN
+334 IQFTNLLPKVN
-345 YENYISYSKCYKC
+345 YENYISYSKCFKC
-358 VNPVINNGRL
+358 VNPVINNGRV
-368 VCCDSMW
+368 VCCDLLW

-386 KRCYSWDGI
+386 KRCYSWEGV
-395 KIANFRIYQKG
+395 KVANFRIYQKG

-453 IARDEFVYE
+453 IARDEFVYN
-462 NDVWSTIK
+462 NDNWETIK
-470 PTDEKLESELDKYN
+470 PTNEKLQNELEKYN
-484 NSKKRFLF
+484 KSKKRFLF

-514 KNDYI
+514 GNDYI
-519 YSDTDSIKVVNY
+519 YSDTDSIKVINY
-531 NNHMEYINKYNDITQ
+531 NNHMEYINKYNELTQ

-557 LDMAEL
+557 INMSEL
-563 QPKTIKGE
+563 QPKTIKGD

-576 IWDNDGVY
+576 IWDNDGIY
-584 DAFKT
+584 DSFKT
-589 LGAKRYMYKQGDKR
+589 LGAKRYMYKQGND
-603 YVCKQSTKRY
+603 
-613 MYKRNIHKQGVKLY
+613 
-627 MYKQGDA
+627 
-634 YHITIAGTNKHLG
+634 YHITIAGTSKHLG
-647 NKYVKSLKDPF
+647 SEYIKSLNNPF

-663 GLVIPP
+663 GLIIPP
-669 QFTGKLTHTYI
+669 QFTGKLTHTYV
-680 DETKQGVIL
+680 DEIKQGVII
-689 DYRGVAV
+689 DYRGNAV
-696 EYTALSGIHME
+696 NYTALSGIHLE
-707 PCEYNLSLSSGYIDY
+707 QCEYNLGLASNYIDY

>member
-1 MFTQTDCHIY
+1 MFTQSDCHIY
-11 NVSEF
+11 NIDEF
-16 DTVANIIRGDM
+16 NVVVNSIKCDM
-27 KTVKKRKVEYY
+27 QKVKKDKIYYY
-38 NIPCAFDI
+38 NISCAFDI

-52 DNGEKVGLMY
+52 DNNEKVGLMY
-62 VWQFGISGHVFI
+62 IWQFGIDGRVFM
-74 GRLWD
+74 GRNWN
-79 EFKQLLCKLRNE
+79 EFTELLDKLRNE
-91 FDISVD
+91 FDINIEN
-97 TRLVIYVHNL
+97 RLVIYVHNL

-115 KLFNWFKVFSID
+115 KLFRWLNVFSID
-127 SRKPIYATNCYGFEF
+127 SRKPIYATTCYGFEF

-162 YKCDK
+162 YKCEK

-178 HYKTPL
+178 HNKTPL
-184 TKEELKYCFNDVM
+184 TNDELKYCFNDIM
-197 VVMCYIQERIEIDGD
+197 VVMCYILERIEIDGN

-233 HANKS
+233 YENKS
-238 HKKDGK
+238 HKKGGK

-279 INTNIVL
+279 INTNVVL
-286 NDVKSF
+286 SDVKSF

-309 SKGKVIEVDE
+309 SKGQIIEVNE
-319 NTFEKYLNQYCCVFD
+319 NTFEKYLGLYCCVFD
-334 IQFTNLIASLN
+334 IQFTNLLPKVN
-345 YENYISYSKCYKC
+345 YENYISYSKCFKC
-358 VNPVINNGRL
+358 VNPVINNGRV
-368 VCCDSMW
+368 VCCDLLW

-386 KRCYSWDGI
+386 KRCYSWEGV
-395 KIANFRIYQKG
+395 KVANFRIYQKG

-453 IARDEFVYE
+453 IARDEFIYE
-462 NDVWSTIK
+462 CDNWQTVK
-470 PTDEKLESELDKYN
+470 PTNEKLQSELERYN
-484 NSKKRFLF
+484 KSKKRFLF

-514 KNDYI
+514 GNDYI
-519 YSDTDSIKVVNY
+519 YSDTDSIKVINY
-531 NNHMEYINKYNDITQ
+531 NNHMEYINKYNELTQ
-546 RKLQKACEYHG
+546 RKLQKACQYHG
-557 LDMAEL
+557 INISEL
-563 QPKTIKGE
+563 QPKTIKGD

-576 IWDNDGVY
+576 VWDNDGIY
-584 DAFKT
+584 DNFKT
-589 LGAKRYMYKQGDKR
+589 LGAKRYMYKQG
-603 YVCKQSTKRY
+603 
-613 MYKRNIHKQGVKLY
+613 NN
-627 MYKQGDA
+627 
-634 YHITIAGTNKHLG
+634 YHITIAGTSKHLG
-647 NKYVKSLKDPF
+647 SEYIKSLNNPF
-658 DAFND
+658 NAFND
-663 GLVIPP
+663 GLIIPP
-669 QFTGKLTHTYI
+669 QFTGKLTHTYV
-680 DETKQGVIL
+680 DEIKQGVII
-689 DYRGVAV
+689 DYRGNAV
-696 EYTALSGIHME
+696 DYTALSGIHLE
-707 PCEYNLSLSSGYIDY
+707 QCEYNLGLASNYIDY